1 MGLDVW
7 FEDEDGYPIFNRS
20 ITHNLNKMAAAAGL
34 YSVLWR
40 PEEIN
45 ATQAKHITKALA
57 VGLVELVSYPD
68 KYKEYNP
75 ENGWGTYEGLVNFV
89 MEYLR
94 ACTANPEAEIH
105 VSR

>member
-1 MGLDVW
+1 MSLDVW
-7 FEDEDGYPIFNRS
+7 LEDENDCTVFDYN
-20 ITHNLNKMAAAAGL
+20 ITHNLNRMAEAAGL
-34 YSVLWR
+34 YFVLWR

-45 ATQAKHITKALA
+45 ATQAKHITKALEE
-57 VGLVELVSYPD
+57 GLVELVSSPD

-75 ENGWGTYEGLVNFV
+75 DNGWGTYEGLVNFV